1 VRLAKRLEH
10 DKMSF
15 ESRGDAVPHGATLE
29 VVRIA
34 AVAVVAGVAIDT
46 KGRIAGVDQSYDR
59 ERAWNRLA
67 AKLP

>member
-1 VRLAKRLEH
+1 MSCAATRRPGPCSSAKRLEH
-10 DKMSF
+10 DETSL
-15 ESRGDAVPHGATLE
+15 ESRGDAVPHAATLD

-34 AVAVVAGVAIDT
+34 AAV
-46 KGRIAGVDQSYDR
+46 GVDQSYDR